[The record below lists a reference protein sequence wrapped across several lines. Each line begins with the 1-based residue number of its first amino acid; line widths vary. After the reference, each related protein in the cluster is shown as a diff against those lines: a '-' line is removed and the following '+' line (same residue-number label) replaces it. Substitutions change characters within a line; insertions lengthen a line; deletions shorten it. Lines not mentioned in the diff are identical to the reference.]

1 MIEKDNNKCYHIH
14 RIEGDL
20 VELIVNFFEYT
31 LSGWVYIIW
40 FVLMIIFS
48 LACLG
53 VVGDKVSKKRLAEL
67 KVLREKAAED
77 EYKKAQETIEKQ
89 TQNAGVG
96 TVLDPTAPVVSEVSE
111 PTVPEVKE
119 PVVEEE
125 KKKEENVIV
134 LDEPKTEQTET
145 PVDNTAPIVDN
156 VTPSTD
162 SAVPVVDN
170 SSPVVDNTNADSIKT
185 DVPAVLV
192 INEDGT
198 SNT

>member
-1 MIEKDNNKCYHIH
+1 M
-14 RIEGDL
+14 
-20 VELIVNFFEYT
+20 ELIVNFFEYT

-170 SSPVVDNTNADSIKT
+170 TSPIVDNTNADSIKT